1 MVLKQ
6 FNDFLTFF
14 SSIEHLK
21 IDFLLPKVS
30 FYQWKID
37 TYAMRELT
45 FQYGSEGDGSIKNG
59 KLHSDGN
66 LIYIPLNGVHRAN
79 GIALKNGSI
88 LSFKPGDEFTIMA
101 KGSHD
106 WCNLFIPSKTIKSYL
121 PKVVSPEKL
130 IPSGIVELGPE
141 KTLRMKQLLSQIF
154 ASVAVGGKT
163 EKDSDLKSKIKKEV
177 ADLYKKVVDLDSEK
191 PSGTVGRPVIDRQK
205 IMESIRRKIGNHS
218 LDNIFVEDLIKAAGV
233 SGRTLRKIF
242 MEYFGISPLRYLN
255 LYRMYEAH
263 AVLLNS
269 DAATVSVSDIASQ
282 FGFWHFGRFASD
294 YRHLFGE
301 RPFDT
306 LTKNKA

>member
-1 MVLKQ
+1 MALKQ
-6 FNDFLTFF
+6 FNDFVSFF

-30 FYQWKID
+30 FYQWKIGI
-37 TYAMRELT
+37 YAIQELF

-66 LIYIPLNGVHRAN
+66 LIYIPLNGAHRAN
-79 GIALKNGSI
+79 GIPLKNGSI
-88 LSFKPGDEFTIMA
+88 VSFKPGDEFTIMA

-121 PKVVSPEKL
+121 PKVVSPQKL
-130 IPSGIVELGPE
+130 IPSGIIELGPE
-141 KTLRMKQLLSQIF
+141 KALRMKQLLSQIF
-154 ASVAVGGKT
+154 ASVTVSGTT
-163 EKDSDLKSKIKKEV
+163 EKDPDLKSKIKKEV

-191 PSGTVGRPVIDRQK
+191 PSVAVGRPVIDRQK
-205 IMESIRRKIGNHS
+205 IMQSIRRKIENHS
-218 LDNIFVEDLIKAAGV
+218 LDNIFVEDLVAAAGV

-242 MEYFGISPLRYLN
+242 MEYFGISPSRYLN

-269 DAATVSVSDIASQ
+269 DATTVSVSDIATR

-294 YRHLFGE
+294 YRRLFGQ

-306 LTKNKA
+306 LTKNKV

>member
-30 FYQWKID
+30 FYHWEIE

-45 FQYGSEGDGSIKNG
+45 FQYGKEGDGSIKNG

-66 LIYIPLNGVHRAN
+66 LLYIPLNGAHRAN
-79 GIALKNGSI
+79 GIPLKNGSI
-88 LSFKPGDEFTIMA
+88 VSFKLGDEFTITA

-106 WCNLFIPSKTIKSYL
+106 WCNLFIPSKSIKSYL
-121 PKVVSPEKL
+121 PKIVSPEKL

-141 KTLRMKQLLSQIF
+141 KALRIKQLLSQIF
-154 ASVAVGGKT
+154 ASVAVSGTT
-163 EKDSDLKSKIKKEV
+163 EKDPDLKSKIKKEV
-177 ADLYKKVVDLDSEK
+177 ADLYKNVVDLDSEK
-191 PSGTVGRPVIDRQK
+191 PSVAVGRPVIDRQK

-255 LYRMYEAH
+255 LYRMYKAH

-269 DAATVSVSDIASQ
+269 DATTVSVSDIATR

-294 YRHLFGE
+294 YRRLFGE

-306 LTKNKA
+306 LTKNKV